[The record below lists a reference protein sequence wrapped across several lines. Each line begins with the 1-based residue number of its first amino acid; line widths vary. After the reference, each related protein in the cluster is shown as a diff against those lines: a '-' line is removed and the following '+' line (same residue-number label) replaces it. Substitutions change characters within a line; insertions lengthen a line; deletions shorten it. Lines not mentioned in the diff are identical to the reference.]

1 MKVEIDVG
9 QTKSGL
15 YCLDINNER
24 LLASKSLGEL
34 IDRIERELKIK
45 FEIKDGKMDKIKRF
59 FNK

>member
-15 YCLDINNER
+15 YFLDMNNER

-34 IDRIERELKIK
+34 IDRIERELKIS
-45 FEIKDGKMDKIKRF
+45 FEIKDGKMDKIKGF

>member
-15 YCLDINNER
+15 YFLDMNNER

-45 FEIKDGKMDKIKRF
+45 FEIKDGKFDQIKGF
-59 FNK
+59 FNQ